1 MQTQHTFYPRLIAIA
16 AALSIIW
23 GCASNSVTG
32 RKQLML
38 VSENEAIS
46 TGTAYYSQEMKAKD
60 TGGTLNID
68 KNEVRRVRL
77 IASKII
83 PAAIS
88 YRPDASNWNW
98 KVNVIEDDKTVNAFC
113 TAGGGIAFYSGLISQ
128 LKATDD
134 EIAQVMGHEVA
145 HALASHTRE
154 RMSVAMAGD
163 VATQLLSSTSVGAKV
178 GAQNIDLM
186 GTLIWKLPN
195 SRSGESEADRIGI
208 ELAAKAGYNPQASV
222 QLWEKMAQLSGGKSG
237 FNMLSTHPSNE
248 ARIDALKKLVPEM
261 MRFYESSKKMAIP
274 TYPIEKLG

>member
-1 MQTQHTFYPRLIAIA
+1 MQTQHTFYPRLIAVA

>member
-1 MQTQHTFYPRLIAIA
+1 MQTQHTFYPRLIAVA

-163 VATQLLSSTSVGAKV
+163 FATQLLASTSVGAKV
-178 GAQNIDLM
+178 GAQNIDIM
-186 GTLIWKLPN
+186 GALIWKLPN
-195 SRSGESEADRIGI
+195 SRAGESEADRIGI

-261 MRFYESSKKMAIP
+261 MRFYDSSKKMAIP

>member
-1 MQTQHTFYPRLIAIA
+1 MQTQHTFYPRLIAVA

-178 GAQNIDLM
+178 GAQNIDIM
-186 GTLIWKLPN
+186 GALIWKLPN
-195 SRSGESEADRIGI
+195 SRAGESEADRIGI

-261 MRFYESSKKMAIP
+261 MRFYDSSKKMAIP

>member
-1 MQTQHTFYPRLIAIA
+1 MQIQHTFYPRLIAVA
-16 AALSIIW
+16 AALSIVW
-23 GCASNSVTG
+23 GCASNTVTG

-38 VSENEAIS
+38 VSEDEAIS

-68 KNEVRRVRL
+68 KNEVRRVRA

-163 VATQLLSSTSVGAKV
+163 LATQLLASTSVGAKV
-178 GAQNIDLM
+178 GAQNIDIM
-186 GTLIWKLPN
+186 GALIWKLPN
-195 SRSGESEADRIGI
+195 SRAGESEADRIGI

-222 QLWEKMAQLSGGKSG
+222 QLWEKMEQLSGGKSG

-261 MRFYESSKKMAIP
+261 MRFYDSSKKMATP